1 MTSHIHEPSRWRI
14 AHLSGL
20 CDCFVGCT
28 NGSQQQ
34 DEDDDP
40 ACITMLR
47 PASQKRSALRCL
59 GYDTDFEGTP
69 HLWRLD
75 PQPAS

>member
-40 ACITMLR
+40 ACI
-47 PASQKRSALRCL
+47 
-59 GYDTDFEGTP
+59 
-69 HLWRLD
+69 LD
-75 PQPAS
+75 SEARYAFARQAGA